1 MSNEL
6 FIYDY
11 IGTDLDGSPAV
22 TAKEFASELKA
33 LGPVKE
39 ISVRINSGGGD
50 FFEAAAIYN
59 LLKSHPA
66 KVKVHIDG
74 CALSAASF
82 IAMAGDEIEI
92 CENGI
97 VMLHAPATE
106 LEGQRLTSAELS
118 RGIKVLDASEAAL
131 VAGYA
136 NRSGIPP
143 AEISRMLAVETWL
156 TASEAVELGFADR
169 IGPELKLA
177 ASFNVAAF
185 RNKMPTRIAA
195 TLAKVTAGGKWK
207 NEIRK
212 LVDTGLSVAAAS
224 SQLNRQNPGL
234 RQRMI
239 EAANPKR

>member
-1 MSNEL
+1 MTNEL

-11 IGTDLDGSPAV
+11 IGTDLDGKPAV
-22 TAKEFASELKA
+22 TAKEFAADLKA
-33 LGPVKE
+33 LGPIKE

-82 IAMAGDEIEI
+82 VAMAGDEIEI

-106 LEGQRLTSAELS
+106 LQGKRLTSAELS

-136 NRSGIPP
+136 TRTGLPP
-143 AEISRMLAVETWL
+143 EEISRLLAAETWL
-156 TASEAVELGFADR
+156 TSSEAVELGFADR

-185 RNKMPTRIAA
+185 KKMPTRIAA
-195 TLAKVTAGGKWK
+195 TLAKVTPGGKWK

-212 LVDTGLSVAAAS
+212 LVDTGLSVSAAS
-224 SQLNRQNPGL
+224 SQVNRQNPGL